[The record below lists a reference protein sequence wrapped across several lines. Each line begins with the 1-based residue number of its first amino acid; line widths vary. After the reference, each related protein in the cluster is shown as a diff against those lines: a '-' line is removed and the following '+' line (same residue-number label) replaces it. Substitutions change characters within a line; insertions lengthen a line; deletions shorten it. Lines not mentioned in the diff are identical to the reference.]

1 MEHDDT
7 SRDPAAE
14 LLTHAIVEAPEQFMM
29 TTGLQEFA
37 EKLLAPCRATAAVVG
52 SNVHTLRQRGSNVSP
67 ACSQLCL

>member
-7 SRDPAAE
+7 SRDPE

-37 EKLLAPCRATAAVVG
+37 EKLLAPCRATAAVG